1 MRSGRQCGT
10 CVRGFQLSL
19 LFADGRPYAS
29 LRRLGVCSPQY
40 CEEPTRGS
48 ALLGTLSRVNRT
60 TPKIPMFC
68 AIASQ
73 LTSSSGVFA
82 TASGSQ
88 GYLEIE
94 GADAKV
100 KTALAGAPLSEL
112 VELFFEEEP

>member
-1 MRSGRQCGT
+1 
-10 CVRGFQLSL
+10 
-19 LFADGRPYAS
+19 
-29 LRRLGVCSPQY
+29 
-40 CEEPTRGS
+40 
-48 ALLGTLSRVNRT
+48 
-60 TPKIPMFC
+60 MFC